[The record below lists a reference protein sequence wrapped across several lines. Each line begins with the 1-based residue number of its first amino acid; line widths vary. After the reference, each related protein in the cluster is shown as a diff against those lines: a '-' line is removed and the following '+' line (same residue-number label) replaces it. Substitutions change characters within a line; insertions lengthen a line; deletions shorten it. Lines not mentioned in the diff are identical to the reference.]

1 MNNNGEEKMKKVLM
15 TWYGITDLR
24 ASLGLEYSNGPILS
38 ALIAEEY
45 KEVLILGY
53 TNKDKVEIDE
63 SNFEKDLI
71 VAKEAF
77 KDNNQSEVWNFINQ
91 YANAEISHRYFVEWL
106 KTSLKENNMQTEVIF
121 HSVQLDK
128 LNDTEGIYEIAIQAL
143 DVVASFKS
151 KREVT
156 FYLSPG
162 TPVMAFVWA
171 FVALR
176 HPELTKRLMASPV
189 ANKVPEVVSLPNE
202 WLEWHGRHVN
212 DDGQSILKY
221 DVIFHLFGEQRMPSL
236 LGVRQFESQKHVFI
250 NSKQYPAKV
259 MKQFL
264 GDAEFDEF
272 TIDPYDPS
280 MIKETILKYLEKSPT
295 SKKIGFN
302 LTGGTKLMYAGAL
315 AASKKINATPFYFDG
330 RHDRVIFLED
340 FKNEETKKIDS
351 VETFLKL
358 HGNDLQVSK
367 QGFWDDIPD
376 IDNPKRKQLT
386 LMLWKYNRK
395 ISKLYWEIANDY
407 ADKDKPFDLET
418 RDVHLVYRND
428 KSVEVTLGEEKF
440 TFEKW
445 PLFGTY
451 ISGGWFEEYM
461 YLLFK
466 PYVDAGKIYDLRIGL
481 EISFKESIDK
491 KQSFGLG
498 DLKSVFGETYQEL
511 DLVFTDGRKLYIVE
525 CKAGAVKSDHIMKLQ
540 NIVRYFGGSGGKG
553 ILAACFPPPS
563 KITKKKIEDSL
574 NIDLASGRYLKE
586 NIEDLFY

>member
-1 MNNNGEEKMKKVLM
+1 MMKKVLM

-38 ALIAEEY
+38 ALLAEEY

-53 TNKDKVEIDE
+53 TNKDKVQIDE
-63 SNFEKDLI
+63 SNFEKDLAI
-71 VAKEAF
+71 AKDAFEA
-77 KDNNQSEVWNFINQ
+77 NNQSEVWDFINQ
-91 YANAEISHRYFVEWL
+91 YANTQIAHKHFVEWL
-106 KTSLKENNMQTEVIF
+106 KMKFKEVNTKTDVIF
-121 HSVQLDK
+121 LPVELDK
-128 LNDTEGIYEIAIQAL
+128 LNDTEGIYDVAIKAL
-143 DVVASFKS
+143 DVVAAFKS

-176 HPELTKRLMASPV
+176 HPELKKRLLASPV
-189 ANKVPEVVSLPNE
+189 ASKAPEVVSLPNE
-202 WLEWHGRHVN
+202 WLEWHGKHLS
-212 DDGQSILKY
+212 DDGEHISKY
-221 DVIFHLFGEQRMPSL
+221 DVVFHLFGEQRMPSL
-236 LGVRQFESQKHVFI
+236 LGVLQFESKKHVFI

-264 GDAEFDEF
+264 GEAEFDEF

-280 MIKETILKYLEKSPT
+280 QIKETILKYLEKS
-295 SKKIGFN
+295 SSNVKVGFN

-330 RHDRVIFLED
+330 RHDKVIFLED
-340 FKNEETKKIDS
+340 FKSEETKKIYS

-358 HGNDLQVSK
+358 HGNDLQISK
-367 QGFWDDIPD
+367 EGNWNDIKD

-386 LMLWKYNRK
+386 LLLWKYNRK

-407 ADKDKPFDLET
+407 ANKDKPFNLTIKDI
-418 RDVHLVYRND
+418 HLVYRED
-428 KSVEVTLGEEKF
+428 QSVEITLGNEKF
-440 TFEKW
+440 IFEKW

-451 ISGGWFEEYM
+451 IAGGWFEEYM
-461 YLLFK
+461 YLLLK
-466 PYVDAGKIYDLRIGL
+466 PYVDSGKIYDLRIGL
-481 EISFKESIDK
+481 EISFKEQMDENKSY
-491 KQSFGLG
+491 GLG

-525 CKAGAVKSDHIMKLQ
+525 CKAGAVKSDHVMKLQ

-553 ILAACFPPPS
+553 VLAACFAPPS
-563 KITKKKIEDSL
+563 KVTKKKLEDSS
-574 NIDLASGRYLKE
+574 NIELVSGRFLKE

>member
-1 MNNNGEEKMKKVLM
+1 MQKVLM

-38 ALIAEEY
+38 ALLVEEY

-63 SNFEKDLI
+63 SSFEKDLI
-71 VAKEAF
+71 VAQEAF
-77 KDNNQSEVWNFINQ
+77 KDNNQSEVWSFINQ
-91 YANAEISHRYFVEWL
+91 YVNTEIAHRYFVEWL
-106 KTSLKENNMQTEVIF
+106 KTSFQKNNISIEIIF
-121 HSVQLDK
+121 RSVELEK
-128 LNDTEGIYEIAIQAL
+128 LNDTEGIYGVAIQAL

-171 FVALR
+171 FTALR
-176 HPELTKRLMASPV
+176 HPSLKKRLLASPV
-189 ANKVPEVVSLPNE
+189 ASKAPEVVMLPDE
-202 WLEWHGRHVN
+202 WLEWHGKEIN
-212 DDGQSILKY
+212 DDGIHSANY
-221 DVIFHLFGEQRMPSL
+221 DVIFHLFGEQRIPSL
-236 LGVRQFESQKHVFI
+236 LGIRQFESKKHVFI
-250 NSKQYPAKV
+250 NSKIYPAQV

-272 TIDPYDPS
+272 SIDPYDPAK
-280 MIKETILKYLEKSPT
+280 IKETILNYLENFPST
-295 SKKIGFN
+295 LKIGFN

-330 RHDRVIFLED
+330 RNDKVIFLED
-340 FKNEETKKIDS
+340 FKSEKTKKINS

-367 QGFWDDIPD
+367 QGFWHDIPD

-386 LMLWKYNRK
+386 LLLWKYNSK
-395 ISKLYWEIANDY
+395 ISKLYREITT
-407 ADKDKPFDLET
+407 KFTEFDKPFDLHYK
-418 RDVHLVYRND
+418 DVHVIYKDD

-440 TFEKW
+440 TFNNW
-445 PLFGTY
+445 PKFGTY
-451 ISGGWFEEYM
+451 ISGIWFEEYM
-461 YLLFK
+461 YMLLE
-466 PYVDAGKIYDLRIGL
+466 PYVESGQIHDLRIGL

-498 DLKSVFGETYQEL
+498 DLRSIVGETYQEL
-511 DLVFTDGRKLYIVE
+511 DIVFTDGKKLYIIE
-525 CKAGAVKSDHIMKLQ
+525 CKAGAVKSEHVMKLQ

-563 KITKKKIEDSL
+563 KVTKKKIDDSS

-586 NIEDLFY
+586 NIEDIFY